1 MIKRLS
7 ARLRPADPAERDA
20 GLSIIEVVV
29 ALLVFAIITTGSI
42 VAVGT
47 VLSMTADNRSREIA
61 ANLASQAVDTA
72 RSVTDIADIASST
85 TPVSLNGV
93 DFTVKQSASWITTT
107 GLDSACTP
115 ANASS
120 NGSLLYKR
128 LNVTVSWSGMRPST
142 QAVRSD
148 TVIAPG
154 SKINDPERGTILVTV
169 NGADGAGVAGV
180 TVTIEPDSG
189 TSTPGK
195 TLDASSVPGLTNA
208 DGCAVATKVVPGSYK
223 ITLSRADGQ
232 EYRDPYQ
239 SATPVKTGITV
250 VKGDTTGQVF
260 SFAPADDYSMNYVS
274 GYSGTALKPA
284 SLETTIKGSNGTYV
298 ATSPD
303 DHQYLYPLSSGYQFI
318 AGKYVPAGGST
329 ASCLS
334 PDPSA
339 WPKSA
344 DGKTGKAQPYVL
356 TDSPVDVPM
365 GVVTVKLA
373 SGQRFIKA
381 TTTTAANGDPGCAAT
396 MTYTFT
402 LSSAA
407 SQATIALP
415 YGTWRLQAASN
426 STSTLSNITLGSIVG
441 SILGTLFPG
450 TGSNANVVTLDPRTA
465 P

>member
-1 MIKRLS
+1 MFERLS
-7 ARLRPADPAERDA
+7 ARLRPADPAEREA
-20 GLSIIEVVV
+20 GLGIVEVVV
-29 ALLVFAIITTGSI
+29 ALLVFAVITTGSI

-47 VLSMTADNRSREIA
+47 VLSMTADNRSREVA

-72 RSVTDIADIASST
+72 RSITDISDIASGS
-85 TPVSLNGV
+85 TPVTVNGT
-93 DFTVKQSASWITTT
+93 DFTVTQSVSWITTT
-107 GLDSACTP
+107 GLDSACAP
-115 ANASS
+115 ANAAN

-128 LNVTVSWSGMRPST
+128 LNVTVTWKGMRT
-142 QAVRSD
+142 ATGAVRSD
-148 TVIAPG
+148 TVVAPG

-169 NGADGAGVAGV
+169 KGSDGAGVSGV

-189 TSTPGK
+189 TATPGK
-195 TLDASSVPGLTNA
+195 ALDSSSVPGLTNA

-223 ITLSRADGQ
+223 ITLSRGDGL

-239 SATPVKTGITV
+239 SATPTKTGV
-250 VKGDTTGQVF
+250 NVAKGDTTGQVF
-260 SFAPADDYSMNYVS
+260 TYSLADDYTMNYVS
-274 GYSGTALKPA
+274 GYTGTALKPA
-284 SLETTIKGSNGTYV
+284 ALDTTIKGANGTYV

-303 DHQYLYPLSSGYQFI
+303 DHEYLYPLSSGYQFI
-318 AGKYVPAGGST
+318 AGKYVPAGGSAT
-329 ASCLS
+329 SCLS

-339 WPKSA
+339 WPRAA
-344 DGKTGKAQPYVL
+344 DGKTGKPQPYVL
-356 TDSPVDVPM
+356 PDTPVDVPM

-415 YGTWRLQAASN
+415 YGTWRLQAASS
-426 STSTLSNITLGSIVG
+426 STTTLSNITLGNVVG

>member
-1 MIKRLS
+1 MFERLS
-7 ARLRPADPAERDA
+7 ARLRPADPAEREA
-20 GLSIIEVVV
+20 GLGIVEVVV
-29 ALLVFAIITTGSI
+29 ALLVFAVITTGSI

-47 VLSMTADNRSREIA
+47 VLSMTADNRSREVA

-72 RSVTDIADIASST
+72 RSITDIADIATGT
-85 TPVSLNGV
+85 TPVTVNGTE
-93 DFTVKQSASWITTT
+93 FAVKQSVSWITTT
-107 GLDSACTP
+107 GLDSACAP
-115 ANASS
+115 ANAAG

-128 LNVTVSWSGMRPST
+128 LNVTVTWKGMRSAT
-142 QAVRSD
+142 SAVRSD

-169 NGADGAGVAGV
+169 KGADGAGVSGI
-180 TVTIEPDSG
+180 TVTIEPDKAAS
-189 TSTPGK
+189 SPGK
-195 TLDASSVPGLTNA
+195 ALDSSSVPGLTNL

-223 ITLSRADGQ
+223 ITLTRADGQ
-232 EYRDPYQ
+232 QYRDPFQ
-239 SATPVKTGITV
+239 TAAPSKTV
-250 VKGDTTGQVF
+250 VVAKGDTTGQVF
-260 SFAPADDYSMNYVS
+260 TFAPADDYTMNYVS
-274 GYSGTALKPA
+274 GYTGIALKPA
-284 SLETTIKGSNGTYV
+284 SLDTTIKGANGT
-298 ATSPD
+298 
-303 DHQYLYPLSSGYQFI
+303 
-318 AGKYVPAGGST
+318 YVPAGGST

-339 WPKSA
+339 WPKAA

-356 TDSPVDVPM
+356 PESPVDVPM

-402 LSSAA
+402 LTSAA

-426 STSTLSNITLGSIVG
+426 SSSTLSNITLGSIVG
-441 SILGTLFPG
+441 SILGSLFPG

>member
-1 MIKRLS
+1 MFERLS
-7 ARLRPADPAERDA
+7 ARLRPADPAEREA
-20 GLSIIEVVV
+20 GLGIVEVVV
-29 ALLVFAIITTGSI
+29 ALLVFAVITTGSI

-47 VLSMTADNRSREIA
+47 VLSMTADNRSREVA

-72 RSVTDIADIASST
+72 RSITDIADIATGT
-85 TPVSLNGV
+85 TPVTVNGTE
-93 DFTVKQSASWITTT
+93 FAVKQSVSWITTT
-107 GLDSACTP
+107 GLDSACAP
-115 ANASS
+115 ANAAG

-128 LNVTVSWSGMRPST
+128 LNVTVTWKGMRSAT
-142 QAVRSD
+142 SAVRSD

-169 NGADGAGVAGV
+169 KGADGAGVSGI
-180 TVTIEPDSG
+180 TVTIEPDKTASA
-189 TSTPGK
+189 PGK
-195 TLDASSVPGLTNA
+195 ALDSSSVPGLTNL

-223 ITLSRADGQ
+223 ITLTRADGQ
-232 EYRDPYQ
+232 QYRDPFQ
-239 SATPVKTGITV
+239 SAAPSKTV
-250 VKGDTTGQVF
+250 VVAKGDTTGQVF
-260 SFAPADDYSMNYVS
+260 TFAPADDYTMNYVS
-274 GYSGTALKPA
+274 GYTGIALKPA
-284 SLETTIKGSNGTYV
+284 SLDTTIKGANGTYV
-298 ATSPD
+298 ATTPD

-318 AGKYVPAGGST
+318 AGTYVPAGGST

-339 WPKSA
+339 WPKAA

-356 TDSPVDVPM
+356 PESPVDVPM

-402 LSSAA
+402 LTSAA

-426 STSTLSNITLGSIVG
+426 SSSTLSNITLGSIVG
-441 SILGTLFPG
+441 SILGSLFPG